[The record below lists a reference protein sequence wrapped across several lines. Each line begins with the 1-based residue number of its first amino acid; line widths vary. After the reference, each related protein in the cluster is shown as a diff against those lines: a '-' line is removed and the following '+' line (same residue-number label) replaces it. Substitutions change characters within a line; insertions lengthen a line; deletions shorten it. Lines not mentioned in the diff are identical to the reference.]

1 MGRYSFLIIT
11 FVLFLSSPFYGQR
24 PNTKKVAFKYIQP
37 PEFPLP
43 SNVKTYHSQVNNY
56 STRVSTLNNIMP
68 ERIISIDGYERAS
81 SLSEADLLI
90 KFSINNASS
99 INSVQKVNY
108 KEKIND
114 STYVDKVG
122 GIYIVESTINISMF
136 IKDVL
141 NDRILS
147 SKDGINRNQKFT
159 SQRYS
164 TYAAAIAARKANA
177 LSDATR
183 AYHAL
188 YSTSIS
194 SFISS
199 INSDFGYPV
208 KKTSQPIARGKGK
221 KHDYSDLNK
230 AFNQFSSTLEK
241 YDGSNL
247 TPEIELGVLNCIDIW
262 NKAILEYV
270 PKKRKARIGDKIIG
284 ELYFNLAYAHFI
296 LRDWENVYKKL
307 SKANESK
314 GLKRL
319 TKNFDFKTKN
329 LEKRFKSNVVTERP
343 EL

>member
-1 MGRYSFLIIT
+1 MNKFYFLLAAYIFSFSISL
-11 FVLFLSSPFYGQR
+11 YGQR
-24 PNTKKVAFKYIQP
+24 PNTKKVTFKYIQP

-43 SNVKTYHSQVNNY
+43 SNVKTYYSQVSNY
-56 STRVSTLNNIMP
+56 STRVTTLNNITP
-68 ERIISIDGYERAS
+68 ERIISLDGYKKAS
-81 SLSEADLLI
+81 FLSDADLEI
-90 KFSINNASS
+90 KFSINKASS
-99 INSVQKVNY
+99 INYVQKVNY

-114 STYVDKVG
+114 STYVDRVG
-122 GIYIVESTINISMF
+122 GIYIVESTINISTF

-147 SKDGINRNQKFT
+147 SKDGVNRSQKFT
-159 SQRYS
+159 SPRYS
-164 TYAAAIAARKANA
+164 TYNAAVAARKANA

-188 YSTSIS
+188 YSASIS

-230 AFNQFSSTLEK
+230 AFDMFSSTLEK

-247 TPEIELGVLNCIDIW
+247 TPEIELGILNCIDIW
-262 NKAILEYV
+262 NKAILEFV

-319 TKNFDFKTKN
+319 TKNFDLKTKS
-329 LEKRFKSNVVTERP
+329 LEKRYKSNAVTERP
-343 EL
+343 

>member
-1 MGRYSFLIIT
+1 MNKFYFLLAAYI
-11 FVLFLSSPFYGQR
+11 FFSPIYLYGQR
-24 PNTKKVAFKYIQP
+24 PNTKKVTFKYIQP

-43 SNVKTYHSQVNNY
+43 SNVKTYYSQVSNY
-56 STRVSTLNNIMP
+56 STRVTTLNNIMP
-68 ERIISIDGYERAS
+68 ERIISLDGYKKAS
-81 SLSEADLLI
+81 FLSDADLEI
-90 KFSINNASS
+90 KFSINKASS
-99 INSVQKVNY
+99 INYVQKVNY

-114 STYVDKVG
+114 STYVDRVG
-122 GIYIVESTINISMF
+122 GIYIVESTINISTF
-136 IKDVL
+136 VKDVL

-147 SKDGINRNQKFT
+147 SKDGVNRSQKFT
-159 SQRYS
+159 SPRYS
-164 TYAAAIAARKANA
+164 TYNAAVAARKANA

-188 YSTSIS
+188 YSASIS

-230 AFNQFSSTLEK
+230 AFDMFSSTLEK

-247 TPEIELGVLNCIDIW
+247 TPEIELGILNCIDIW
-262 NKAILEYV
+262 NKAILEFV

-319 TKNFDFKTKN
+319 TKNFDLKAKS
-329 LEKRFKSNVVTERP
+329 LEKRYKSNTVTERP
-343 EL
+343 

>member
-1 MGRYSFLIIT
+1 MNKFYFLLAAYIFSFSISL
-11 FVLFLSSPFYGQR
+11 YGQR
-24 PNTKKVAFKYIQP
+24 PNTKKVTFKYIQP

-43 SNVKTYHSQVNNY
+43 SNVKTYYSQVSNY
-56 STRVSTLNNIMP
+56 STRVTTLNNITP
-68 ERIISIDGYERAS
+68 ERIISLDGYKKAS
-81 SLSEADLLI
+81 FLSDADLEI
-90 KFSINNASS
+90 KFSINKASS
-99 INSVQKVNY
+99 RNYVQKVNY

-114 STYVDKVG
+114 STYVDRVG
-122 GIYIVESTINISMF
+122 GIYIVESTINISTF

-147 SKDGINRNQKFT
+147 SKDGVNRSQKFT
-159 SQRYS
+159 SPRYS
-164 TYAAAIAARKANA
+164 NYNAAVGARNSNA

-188 YSTSIS
+188 YSASIS

-230 AFNQFSSTLEK
+230 AFDMFSSTLEK

-247 TPEIELGVLNCIDIW
+247 TPEIELGILNCIDIW
-262 NKAILEYV
+262 NKAILEFV

-319 TKNFDFKTKN
+319 TKNFDLKTKS
-329 LEKRFKSNVVTERP
+329 LEKRYKSNAVTERP
-343 EL
+343 

>member
-1 MGRYSFLIIT
+1 MNKFYFLLAAYI
-11 FVLFLSSPFYGQR
+11 FFSPIYLYGQR
-24 PNTKKVAFKYIQP
+24 PNTKKVTFKYIQP

-43 SNVKTYHSQVNNY
+43 SNVKTYYSQVSNY
-56 STRVSTLNNIMP
+56 STRVTTLNNIMP
-68 ERIISIDGYERAS
+68 ERIISLDGYKKAS
-81 SLSEADLLI
+81 FLSDADLEI
-90 KFSINNASS
+90 KFSINKASS
-99 INSVQKVNY
+99 INYVQKVNY

-114 STYVDKVG
+114 STYVDRVG
-122 GIYIVESTINISMF
+122 GIYIVESTINISTF

-147 SKDGINRNQKFT
+147 SKDGVNRSQKFT
-159 SQRYS
+159 SPRYS
-164 TYAAAIAARKANA
+164 TYNAAVAARKANA

-188 YSTSIS
+188 YSASIS

-230 AFNQFSSTLEK
+230 AFDMFSSTLEK

-247 TPEIELGVLNCIDIW
+247 TPEIELGILNCIDIW
-262 NKAILEYV
+262 NKAILEFV

-319 TKNFDFKTKN
+319 TKNFDLKAKS
-329 LEKRFKSNVVTERP
+329 LEKRYKSNTVTERP
-343 EL
+343 